1 MITFQQY
8 LTKHGDSLSSEKLS
22 IKPRRAA
29 AYRRGERMPRP
40 KDIPRFI
47 SLAEGEL
54 SLQSFFAVSDDE

>member
-22 IKPRRAA
+22 IKPRRVA

-47 SLAEGEL
+47 LLAEGEL
-54 SLQSFFAVSDDE
+54 SLQSFFPDDEK

>member
-1 MITFQQY
+1 MLTFKEY
-8 LTKHGDSLSSEKLS
+8 LIKHGDALSSKKLS

-47 SLAEGEL
+47 TLAEGEL
-54 SLQSFFAVSDDE
+54 SLQSFFTVADDE